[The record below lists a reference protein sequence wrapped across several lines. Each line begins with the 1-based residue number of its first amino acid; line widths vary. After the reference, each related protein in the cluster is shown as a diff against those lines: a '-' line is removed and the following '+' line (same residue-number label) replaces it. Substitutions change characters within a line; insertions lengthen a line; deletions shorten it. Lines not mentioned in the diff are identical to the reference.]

1 MSPSPLVFGA
11 TVPSHPSPSCR
22 GRGNARGRAVGHGGH
37 HVLGGHPGGTGPRR
51 DGETEL
57 QCFAR
62 RRDVSGARPSGFLG
76 HGAAGVSS
84 RGAMDRHPLFW
95 GGQDKK
101 RKENIVYVER
111 IRA

>member
-37 HVLGGHPGGTGPRR
+37 HVLGGHPGTGPRK

-62 RRDVSGARPSGFLG
+62 RRDVSGAKGLLASWAVRLASVV
-76 HGAAGVSS
+76 GAQWIAIPFFGGV
-84 RGAMDRHPLFW
+84 
-95 GGQDKK
+95 KT
-101 RKENIVYVER
+101 RKGR
-111 IRA
+111 KT